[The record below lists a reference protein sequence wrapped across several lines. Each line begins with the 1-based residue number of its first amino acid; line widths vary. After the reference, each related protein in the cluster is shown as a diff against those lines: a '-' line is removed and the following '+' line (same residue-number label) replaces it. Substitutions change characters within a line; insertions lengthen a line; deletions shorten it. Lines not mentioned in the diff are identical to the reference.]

1 MDGSEPKI
9 LVRDIVKPV
18 PNSLAVDTEKHV
30 LYYAA
35 GEPATV
41 RDISVFYTFLGCM
54 CADICEVL
62 RIFELQRFCFSQSL

>member
-41 RDISVFYTFLGCM
+41 REIY
-54 CADICEVL
+54 VL
-62 RIFELQRFCFSQSL
+62 